1 MPNQIRIG
9 ADIGGTFTDIV
20 FLDGDGS
27 VRTAK
32 VSSTPDDYARA
43 ISDAVADYLADS
55 TTSPAEVVEVN
66 HGTTVA
72 TNAILERKGA
82 RVGLLTT
89 EGFRDVLEI
98 RRVRLPV
105 LYDLEWE
112 KPPPLVPRELRH
124 EVGERVGPG
133 GVVRRALDLDSVRTA
148 IEALKAQGIE
158 SLAVCLLHSYA
169 NDTHERAIGEIA
181 ADAFD
186 DVSLSCDVLPELREY
201 ERTATTV
208 VDAYVKPVLRGYLG
222 RLNDQ
227 LGHLGVDAPVMVMQ
241 SNGGIISDASA
252 MAQPVRIIESGPA
265 AGAVA
270 AAAAGRHLD
279 LDNIITF
286 DMGGTTAKASVIEG
300 GELTLTAEYEV
311 GGGVNKG
318 SRLIKGAGHLIR
330 VPAIDIAEVGAGGG
344 SITWIDPGGA
354 LRVGPESVG
363 AEPGPACY
371 GRGGDLPTVTDA
383 NVVLGYLNAEYLVGG
398 DLRLDAAA
406 AERAIAE
413 RIADPLGLSLQQ
425 AAAGIYRVANAT
437 MQRAIRAVSI
447 ERGRDPRDFTL
458 MAFGGSGPVHAAG
471 LAEALDIT
479 RIVVPPWPGLFSA
492 IGLLT
497 SQVEQLYT
505 HSALGRLADLD
516 IDETEALFERMAARA
531 RTDFAAEG
539 FTGDRVELQRYVDLR
554 YRRQISELMIP
565 LPDRSLQAD
574 DRTMLEDAF
583 HREHKATYGYETRDE
598 PVEIVAVKLR
608 TRGQRDDGARTVPWA
623 SAPAETRPRTN
634 RRVDFGPKHASLNT
648 ALVERGDIRDTPVS
662 GPLIVE
668 EYDSTVVVPPTWMI
682 CQPAY
687 GFLKMERE
695 T

>member
-1 MPNQIRIG
+1 MPKQIRIG

-43 ISDAVADYLADS
+43 ISEAVSNYIKAADA
-55 TTSPAEVVEVN
+55 SPSDVVEIN

-124 EVGERVGPG
+124 EVGERIGAG
-133 GVVRRALDLDSVRTA
+133 GVVRKPLDLDSVRAA
-148 IEALKAQGIE
+148 IEALKSQGVE

-169 NDTHERAIGEIA
+169 NDAHERAIGELA
-181 ADAFD
+181 AEAFG

-208 VDAYVKPVLRGYLG
+208 VDAYVKPVVRSYLG
-222 RLNDQ
+222 RLSEQ
-227 LGHLGVDAPVMVMQ
+227 LGSLGIDAPVMMMQ
-241 SNGGIISDASA
+241 SNGGVISDTNAA
-252 MAQPVRIIESGPA
+252 AQPVRIIESGPA

-270 AAAAGRHLD
+270 ALEAGRHLG

-300 GELTLTAEYEV
+300 GELTLASEYEV
-311 GGGVNKG
+311 GSGVNQG

-344 SITWIDPGGA
+344 SIAWIDPGGA

-363 AEPGPACY
+363 AEPGPAAY
-371 GRGGDLPTVTDA
+371 GRGGDTPTVTDA
-383 NVVLGYLNAEYLVGG
+383 NVVLGYLNPEYLVGG

-406 AERAIAE
+406 AARAIAD

-425 AAAGIYRVANAT
+425 AAAGIYRVANST

-479 RIVVPPWPGLFSA
+479 RIVIPPWPGLFSA

-505 HSALGRLADLD
+505 HSALGRLAALD
-516 IDETEALFERMAARA
+516 IDETEALFAQMAARA

-565 LPDRSLQAD
+565 LPDRPLRAD
-574 DRTMLEDAF
+574 DRAQLEEAF
-583 HREHKATYGYETRDE
+583 HREHTATYGYDTRDE

-608 TRGQRDDGARTVPWA
+608 TRGRRDDETRTVPWA
-623 SAPAETRPRTN
+623 NAPAETRTRTN
-634 RRVDFGPKHASLNT
+634 RQVDFGPDHGSLDT
-648 ALVERGDIRDTPVS
+648 AVVERGNIADTPTS

-668 EYDSTVVVPPTWMI
+668 EYDSTVVVPPTWTV
-682 CQPAY
+682 CQPEY
-687 GFLKMERE
+687 GFLLLERQL
-695 T
+695 